1 MVKCAGQF
9 RQEVKFSASFLKGA
23 QDNSMLVQG
32 ERELRKTKPADFLN
46 LNLDG
51 SRRSYLHPEGLG
63 GQEFQFTPELDD
75 YSENTQVQFFLHPT
89 CTSFIL
95 RKLFLSHILF

>member
-32 ERELRKTKPADFLN
+32 EKELRKTKPADFLN

-63 GQEFQFTPELDD
+63 GQEFQFTPEVDD
-75 YSENTQVQFFLHPT
+75 YSENTQVQFFCNLH
-89 CTSFIL
+89 S
-95 RKLFLSHILF
+95 RHIY